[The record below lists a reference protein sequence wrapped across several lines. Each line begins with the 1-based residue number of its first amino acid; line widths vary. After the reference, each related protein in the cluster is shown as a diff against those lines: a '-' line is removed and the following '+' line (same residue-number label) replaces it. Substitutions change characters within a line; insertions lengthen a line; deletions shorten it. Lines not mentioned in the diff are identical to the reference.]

1 MLWYNGCIEC
11 FSNMHDIRLPT
22 PTPNAPHTPCVDEQ
36 PLPKVRRRDLRVLR
50 KLGSGSS
57 GKVYLVRDA
66 NSNDARAL
74 KVVRKVQKDG
84 NRAPER
90 LFREHNILQTL
101 RAARWSMPL
110 LAFWEDATSY
120 HLLMPFYERDLE
132 AELRCHGGKLSLE
145 SAVLFMAQI
154 LIALDEI
161 HAHGV
166 VHRDVKP
173 ANIFLD
179 AQGRLVLGDFGLARA
194 FGTPPAPAQRA
205 TLPEWVTENEPV
217 SEDELRYLARTR
229 CGTPAYVAPET
240 YLGMAVSFSVD
251 LWAAAVT
258 LFVML
263 CGREPWRLSKPD
275 DKPVD
280 LQVMNNPLSF
290 VGCGNVSDGAMRLLR
305 KMLAKQPNQR
315 LTAMAEI
322 QLEPFFVSINWER
335 MRRGEDAAPLNL
347 QRALALHPPPSPDAR
362 GARPLLLPS
371 IDAVLADGVGDLAEM
386 AARMAV
392 TNSASPT
399 DISFDL

>member
-1 MLWYNGCIEC
+1 
-11 FSNMHDIRLPT
+11 MHDIRLPT
-22 PTPNAPHTPCVDEQ
+22 PHRMH
-36 PLPKVRRRDLRVLR
+36 PLPVFRRRDLRVLR

-74 KVVRKVQKDG
+74 KVVRK
-84 NRAPER
+84 
-90 LFREHNILQTL
+90 HNILQTL

-161 HAHGV
+161 TRTV
-166 VHRDVKP
+166 LVHRDVKP

-205 TLPEWVTENEPV
+205 TLPEWVTENEP
-217 SEDELRYLARTR
+217 
-229 CGTPAYVAPET
+229 T

-263 CGREPWRLSKPD
+263 CGR
-275 DKPVD
+275 
-280 LQVMNNPLSF
+280 
-290 VGCGNVSDGAMRLLR
+290 VSS
-305 KMLAKQPNQR
+305 LAITPR
-315 LTAMAEI
+315 
-322 QLEPFFVSINWER
+322 
-335 MRRGEDAAPLNL
+335 
-347 QRALALHPPPSPDAR
+347 
-362 GARPLLLPS
+362 
-371 IDAVLADGVGDLAEM
+371 
-386 AARMAV
+386 
-392 TNSASPT
+392 
-399 DISFDL
+399 